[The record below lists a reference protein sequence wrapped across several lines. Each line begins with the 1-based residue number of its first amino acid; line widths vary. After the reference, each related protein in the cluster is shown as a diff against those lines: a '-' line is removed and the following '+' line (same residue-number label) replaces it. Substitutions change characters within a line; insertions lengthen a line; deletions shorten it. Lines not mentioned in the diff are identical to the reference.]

1 MPCSETEGSKRVVPI
16 RPVLRMVSAKR
27 WLGVAV
33 LGFALPA
40 CGNFSSPVIDFSPV
54 VEQSGQP
61 THEPKTGDSAPVE
74 IALAERKRPLVA
86 IRECNL
92 ERIDGQLF
100 SALPVEV
107 AKSDSVTLSGWIAS
121 TEAKSVPG
129 ILQIR
134 LVNVTDNRAW
144 AIAGDTGQSR
154 DDVRKLLGGDGAY
167 AGAGFSLKLDA
178 SSIPEGTYRLF
189 TVFEEGDS
197 LKSCDNGRSIRI
209 LG

>member
-1 MPCSETEGSKRVVPI
+1 MLNAE
-16 RPVLRMVSAKR
+16 R
-27 WLGVAV
+27 WLGTAI
-33 LGFALPA
+33 LCLTLTS
-40 CGNFSSPVIDFSPV
+40 CKDLSSPVIDFSPL
-54 VEQSGQP
+54 VEPSRQP
-61 THEPKTGDSAPVE
+61 AQDVKIGDAAPVE
-74 IALAERKRPLVA
+74 IALAERKLPLVA

-100 SALPVEV
+100 STLPVDV
-107 AKSDSVTLSGWIAS
+107 AKSGSVTFSGWIAS
-121 TEAKSVPG
+121 TEAKNVPG

-144 AIAGDTGQSR
+144 AIAGNTGQSR
-154 DDVRKLLGGDGAY
+154 EDVRKLLGGHGGY

-178 SSIPEGTYRLF
+178 LSMPMGTYRLF
-189 TVFEEGDS
+189 TVFEEGNS